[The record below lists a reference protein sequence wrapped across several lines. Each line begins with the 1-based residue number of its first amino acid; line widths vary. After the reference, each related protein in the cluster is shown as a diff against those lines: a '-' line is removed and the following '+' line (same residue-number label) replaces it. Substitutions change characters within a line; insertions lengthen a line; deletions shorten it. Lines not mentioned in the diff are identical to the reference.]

1 MYNMAPSNI
10 CALLF
15 CSSLLFLVD
24 SAIEISHD
32 GGFSFL
38 IAIDEDI
45 AEDEA
50 IIQTIQV
57 SVCIILH
64 SDRGSNVYHYNECV
78 IIRHVNF

>member
-1 MYNMAPSNI
+1 MYNMASSNI

-15 CSSLLFLVD
+15 CSSLLFLD
-24 SAIEISHD
+24 GSAIEISND

-50 IIQTIQV
+50 IIQNIQV
-57 SVCIILH
+57 SVCVSFSMTVICMFIIIMSVL
-64 SDRGSNVYHYNECV
+64 
-78 IIRHVNF
+78 